1 MQPSLGIV
9 LATGS
14 AAPRELLDF
23 VVRMEQL
30 DFDSAW
36 VGDTLLRPIVESL
49 TMLSAAAAVTEKI
62 TLGTAA
68 LLPALR
74 RPVPAAQAIASL
86 DQLSGGRLVLAVGAG
101 FPNRSEPEYAAAQ
114 VPWKGRFARLDDTV
128 ALWRHLWRSDGPT
141 AYHGD
146 VLHFD
151 ELPPPTRPTRDG
163 GPPIWLGG
171 FSPSAL
177 ERTGRLYD
185 GWLPYPPDPGDYAK
199 ALAVVQSYGRPVTP
213 ALFATVLVT
222 DSVERGREALDRYT
236 RATYKWPLEVV
247 ETIQLLVAGPL
258 PLIRERLHPYLQA
271 GARHLVCRIG
281 ALGIE
286 AQREQLELV
295 RALNP

>member
-1 MQPSLGIV
+1 MKPSLGIV

-36 VGDTLLRPIVESL
+36 VGDTLLRPVIESL
-49 TMLSAAAAVTEKI
+49 TMLSAAAAVTERI

-74 RPVPAAQAIASL
+74 RPVQAAQTIASL
-86 DQLSGGRLVLAVGAG
+86 DQLSGGRLILAVGAG
-101 FPNRSEPEYAAAQ
+101 FPQRSEPEYAAAE
-114 VPWKGRFARLDDTV
+114 VPWPGRFARLDDTV
-128 ALWRHLWRSDGPT
+128 ALWRHLWRTPGPT
-141 AYHGD
+141 SFHGD

-151 ELPPPTRPTRDG
+151 DLRASTRPARDG

-171 FSPSAL
+171 FSPRAL
-177 ERTGRLYD
+177 ARTGRLYD
-185 GWLPYPPDPGDYAK
+185 GWLPYPPDAGDYAK
-199 ALAVVQSYGRPVTP
+199 ALQVVRSYGRPVTP

-222 DSVERGREALDRYT
+222 DDLATGRDALDRYT
-236 RATYKWPLEVV
+236 RATYRYPLEVV

-258 PLIRERLHPYLQA
+258 PYLRERLDPYLQA

-286 AQREQLELV
+286 AQREQLDLV
-295 RALNP
+295 RALNG